1 MAVIQATAGFKK
13 VIRNYGCPVQQ
24 MNPNNIFSS
33 KNVQKCSEN
42 RRSLKIKAGNF
53 MRPLVIHH
61 GRLFYHHFIILY
73 LKLQSVENFC
83 HNQPRYNLTFRVK
96 SHFQNKIS
104 FSKLTPILKFIE
116 SCLNIC
122 LDIKAKKIKSF

>member
-1 MAVIQATAGFKK
+1 M
-13 VIRNYGCPVQQ
+13 
-24 MNPNNIFSS
+24 S
-33 KNVQKCSEN
+33 KNVQKIGG
-42 RRSLKIKAGNF
+42 RLKLKLTAHNF
-53 MRPLVIHH
+53 TRPLVIHR
-61 GRLFYHHFIILY
+61 GRLFYRQFIILY
-73 LKLQSVENFC
+73 LKLQSVEKFC

-104 FSKLTPILKFIE
+104 FSKLTPILKFVE